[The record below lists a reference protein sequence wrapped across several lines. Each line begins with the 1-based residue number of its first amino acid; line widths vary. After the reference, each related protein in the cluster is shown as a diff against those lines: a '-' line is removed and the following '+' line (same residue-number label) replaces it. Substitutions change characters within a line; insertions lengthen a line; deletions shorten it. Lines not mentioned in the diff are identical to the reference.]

1 MLNKYASISRSVV
14 ARRVDAAAQEE
25 ESMTAAP
32 DPGRFKAICKQR
44 HDWYIG
50 TCLLMPLGFVG
61 CIQQASSRPHGHP
74 SPLILGFLFV
84 GLAATVAGDLIWRC
98 PA

>member
-61 CIQQASSRPHGHP
+61 CIQQAVHVAFCVVVQLDLPYAE
-74 SPLILGFLFV
+74 LICVLDQTAQSTG
-84 GLAATVAGDLIWRC
+84 
-98 PA
+98 